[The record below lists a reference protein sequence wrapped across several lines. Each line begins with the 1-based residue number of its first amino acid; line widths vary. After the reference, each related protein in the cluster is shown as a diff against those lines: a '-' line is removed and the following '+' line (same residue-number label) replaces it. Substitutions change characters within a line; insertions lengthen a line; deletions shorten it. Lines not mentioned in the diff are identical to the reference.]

1 MEKGLTPVVAIILL
15 LLITISITGAA
26 FLFFSRVTE
35 TSAQAGEEQLQE
47 QASQSGELPRIE
59 AVDKNIVYVRNIGSS
74 PLRNPAFYVAGTKVD
89 AAGPPSLASGDIG
102 TYVLDKVQL
111 EPLPQVAEVKIAT
124 AGFSDSII
132 ATIKDIAAYIVSM
145 GTVLTTGMLV
155 AGDPAISFHDSAGN
169 DLMIILD
176 NGNVGIGT
184 AAPTHTLHIRTP
196 DVSASGIRVEAAG
209 FVNVPNPGSS
219 AIQETLII
227 NPRGFSYR
235 SDGAPAT
242 SLTSTVTAGIGVA
255 ISRTDPAVAIRN
267 NVGPALIIE
276 NGNVGIGTASPSTKV
291 HIRNDIASTDV
302 ELRLTPSA
310 GAPESDGLF
319 RITGQADGIGEGF
332 LLQYRNNDGQVY
344 FDQIWSGVGDATPA
358 IRFRTKTDG
367 TKAGGVSTVNAMVI
381 TGGGNVGIGTTSPG
395 YKLDVNGAANIAG
408 GVRWHLRNLGPAA
421 TIIQESPG
429 WVNPTNM
436 LAGGAWHSD
445 TVAAGGTITLDLGAA
460 YTVLMINFACG
471 MAGTTYAEG
480 SPDNVIWYSLVSAA
494 NNKYLTVT
502 TPSVVMHRY
511 IRFGKTVSSG
521 SEWCNHPISIMG
533 Y

>member
-132 ATIKDIAAYIVSM
+132 ATIKDIAAYVVSM

-169 DLMIILD
+169 DLAIILD

-276 NGNVGIGTASPSTKV
+276 N
-291 HIRNDIASTDV
+291 
-302 ELRLTPSA
+302 
-310 GAPESDGLF
+310 
-319 RITGQADGIGEGF
+319 
-332 LLQYRNNDGQVY
+332 
-344 FDQIWSGVGDATPA
+344 
-358 IRFRTKTDG
+358 
-367 TKAGGVSTVNAMVI
+367 
-381 TGGGNVGIGTTSPG
+381 GNVGIGTTSPG